1 MATKF
6 DIFQFLEEYQ
16 KHPCLW
22 KKQMADYS
30 NKDKRDRALELL
42 LPVSGLSS
50 IKDLKLK
57 IRSIRSSAKGVYV
70 PKLAWFTVANSFL
83 RQNAEEN
90 ESESNLTLPENSA
103 NSIDEAIEETIE
115 IQNTPMMLPSKS
127 KKRNRPQINKIDDS
141 LDNAVKILKEVA
153 TRPAAAMNEFSIFGQ
168 HVASQLQAL
177 PLIEALIIQEEI
189 QKLIT
194 SARLRYVQRSNVTIS
209 SSANDVTYHS
219 TASLYTSDTTSDSA
233 FSPTGSITNCFQ
245 NWTQP

>member
-1 MATKF
+1 MGTGA
-6 DIFQFLEEYQ
+6 
-16 KHPCLW
+16 
-22 KKQMADYS
+22 
-30 NKDKRDRALELL
+30 
-42 LPVSGLSS
+42 
-50 IKDLKLK
+50 
-57 IRSIRSSAKGVYV
+57 SAKGVYV